1 MTSRPHRPGR
11 AHAPVVAGRDPPP
24 RAGPSARVGAASK
37 HRTEPG
43 ERRASCSGSNRNRA
57 GDRLK
62 GVPMMADVACF
73 CGCLYSFHGDA
84 GACPRCGEYA
94 TVMTAAASVSA
105 GRSHQEVR
113 PVLALISCPECCI
126 AAEATDRFSLPGTDG
141 PVDHVALRGAAGHH
155 FRMPSDMLPTR
166 EQEQLPV
173 QEQAPTRPL
182 VIFPSA

>member
-1 MTSRPHRPGR
+1 M
-11 AHAPVVAGRDPPP
+11 
-24 RAGPSARVGAASK
+24 
-37 HRTEPG
+37 
-43 ERRASCSGSNRNRA
+43 
-57 GDRLK
+57 
-62 GVPMMADVACF
+62 
-73 CGCLYSFHGDA
+73 
-84 GACPRCGEYA
+84 
-94 TVMTAAASVSA
+94 
-105 GRSHQEVR
+105 
-113 PVLALISCPECCI
+113 LALISCPECCV